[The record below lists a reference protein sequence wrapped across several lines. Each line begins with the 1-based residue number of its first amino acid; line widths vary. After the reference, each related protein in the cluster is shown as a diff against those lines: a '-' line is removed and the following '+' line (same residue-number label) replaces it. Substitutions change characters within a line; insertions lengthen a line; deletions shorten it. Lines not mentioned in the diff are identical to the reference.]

1 MKIEWAR
8 LAADDLEDIDAYI
21 SRDNP
26 ASADRVIAT
35 LRQSVEKLTDFPS
48 LGREGLVKGT
58 RELVITTL
66 PYVISYRVKAETVQI
81 LTVLHTARDRERALA
96 RRAERPDSAD

>member
-1 MKIEWAR
+1 MKIAWTR
-8 LAADDLEDIDAYI
+8 LAADDLEHIDVYF
-21 SRDNP
+21 SKDNP
-26 ASADRVIAT
+26 AATDRVIAT

-66 PYVISYRVKAETVQI
+66 PCVISYRVKAGTVQI
-81 LTVLHTARDRERALA
+81 LAALHTARDRERALA
-96 RRAERPDSAD
+96 RLAESPDSAI